1 MMASSKDVCRSLL
14 VFVGIYCL
22 VASTEPIGDAIV
34 AGPNLNSVPSPEDA
48 SPSLPRPIDQSVEG
62 INGFS
67 SEKPLEKR
75 SVRSLTSSTGMERD
89 QRLFWKVTWLVKTVN
104 GISNAVKKG

>member
-1 MMASSKDVCRSLL
+1 MSIWKLACFFVL
-14 VFVGIYCL
+14 VLFVSDF
-22 VASTEPIGDAIV
+22 VTFT
-34 AGPNLNSVPSPEDA
+34 DA